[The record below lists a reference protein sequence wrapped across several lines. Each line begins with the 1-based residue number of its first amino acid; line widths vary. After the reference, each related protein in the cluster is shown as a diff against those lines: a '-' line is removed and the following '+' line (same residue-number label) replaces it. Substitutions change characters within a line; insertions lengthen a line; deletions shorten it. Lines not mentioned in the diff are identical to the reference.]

1 MKEMNFEQSFFDL
14 VNGYCSAEK
23 INDIVQ
29 YSTLLIT
36 YVMSHINDVHCEII
50 NNKLYICSVGN
61 ASLTTSIIG
70 ELLNIKAKNI
80 DDSKSLEGVW
90 SIHLYRR

>member
-1 MKEMNFEQSFFDL
+1 MKEMKFEQSFFDL

-36 YVMSHINDVHCEII
+36 YVMSRINDVHCEIT
-50 NNKLYICSVGN
+50 NNKLYICTIGN
-61 ASLTTSIIG
+61 ASISTSIIS
-70 ELLNIKAKNI
+70 ELLGIKATNI
-80 DDSKSLEGVW
+80 DDSQSMDGVW
-90 SIHLYRR
+90 SIHLHRR

>member
-1 MKEMNFEQSFFDL
+1 MKEMKFEQSFFDL

-36 YVMSHINDVHCEII
+36 YVMSRINDVHCEII

-61 ASLTTSIIG
+61 ASLTTSIISD
-70 ELLNIKAKNI
+70 LLEIKANNI
-80 DDSKSLEGVW
+80 DDSKSMDGIW